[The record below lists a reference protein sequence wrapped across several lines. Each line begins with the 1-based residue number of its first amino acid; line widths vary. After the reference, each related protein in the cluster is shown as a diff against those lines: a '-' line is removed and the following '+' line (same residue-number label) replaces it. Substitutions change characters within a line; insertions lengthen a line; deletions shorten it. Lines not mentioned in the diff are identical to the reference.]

1 MSVKTFSTANQLAS
15 HPCDPLNGEEI
26 AAASAI
32 VRRDAGL
39 DASAWFE
46 TIALA
51 EPDKAEVRAFQ
62 PGTGFSRK
70 AFVCCYEPSSNRTF
84 DGLVDLRTDKLL
96 RWRHV
101 EGMQARIV
109 TDEFLEGGKIACA
122 DPAFIA
128 ACAKRGITEMS
139 RVLVEPW
146 AAGNFGIAGEDG
158 ERIAY
163 GHCWLANEAGDNPY
177 GRPVANLHP
186 VIDLRQKKVIRID
199 DFGVVPLP
207 DTQSILRKDRYRKD
221 VKPLEIKQPEGASF
235 TVEGQ
240 LVRWQKW
247 QLRVGFNT
255 REGLVL
261 YDIGYE
267 DKGKVRPIMYRAS
280 LAEMVVPYGDPTGG
294 NFRRNAFDVGEYGV
308 GQLYDS
314 LSLGCD
320 CLGEIHYFDVWS
332 HDWHGRPKKI
342 ANAIC
347 MHEEDY
353 GLLWKFSD
361 FSTGEVARARS
372 RRLVISGL
380 STIGNYVYGFFWY
393 FYQDGTIGV
402 EVKATGIPFP
412 TGTASSRSEYG
423 NIIAPGIDSHTHQHV
438 FSYRFDMAIDGDR
451 NAVREVSFKGEPMG
465 LGNPHGNAIRTVE
478 TPLKS
483 ELQAQ
488 RTLDLASQRYWKI
501 VNPASLNKLGQPAAY
516 KLVPGVN
523 ALPFLAEQAPIAKRG
538 RFMFRHFWATQ
549 YHPDELFPAGW
560 YANQHQ
566 GEDGLPAWTKADR
579 NLENENIVVWYTLNY
594 HHLPRP
600 EDWPVQPVVY
610 AGFHWM
616 PFGFFDEN
624 PSIDVPPPKG
634 SCCD

>member
-1 MSVKTFSTANQLAS
+1 MDDIASTQTAS
-15 HPCDPLNGEEI
+15 HPCDPLNSEEI

-32 VRRDAGL
+32 VRREAGL

-46 TIALA
+46 TIGLA

-62 PGTGFSRK
+62 PGKPFARK
-70 AFVCCYEPSSNRTF
+70 AFVCCYEPSSNRTY
-84 DGLVDLRTDKLL
+84 DGIVDLRAGTLE
-96 RWRHV
+96 RWRHL
-101 EGMQARIV
+101 EGMQARIIS
-109 TDEFLEGGKIACA
+109 DEFLEGGRVACA
-122 DPAFIA
+122 DPDFIA
-128 ACAKRGITEMS
+128 ACAKRGITDMS
-139 RVLVEPW
+139 RVFVEPW
-146 AAGNFGIAGEDG
+146 AAGHFGIASEKG

-177 GRPVANLHP
+177 GRPIANLHP
-186 VIDLRQKKVIRID
+186 VIDLRRMKVIRTD

-207 DTQSILRKDRYRKD
+207 DTAGILRKDQYRRD
-221 VKPLEIKQPEGASF
+221 VKPLVITQPEGPSF
-235 TVEGQ
+235 AVEGH

-247 QLRVGFNT
+247 HIRVGFNT

-261 YDIGYE
+261 YNIGYE

-294 NFRRNAFDVGEYGV
+294 NFRRNAFDAGEYGV

-332 HDWHGRPKKI
+332 HDWRGKPKKLS
-342 ANAIC
+342 NAIC

-353 GLLWKFSD
+353 GLLWKYTNFLN
-361 FSTGEVARARS
+361 GEIGRARS
-372 RRLVISGL
+372 RRLVISGI

-412 TGTASSRSEYG
+412 TGTAEGAGSEYG
-423 NIIAPGIDSHTHQHV
+423 SIIAPGIDSHTHQHV
-438 FSYRFDMAIDGDR
+438 FSYRFDMAVDGDR
-451 NAVREVSFKGEPMG
+451 NAVREVSFKSEPIG
-465 LGNPHGNAIRTVE
+465 PNNPHGNAIRTVE
-478 TPLKS
+478 TALTS
-483 ELQAQ
+483 ELKAQ
-488 RTLDLASQRYWKI
+488 RNLDMASQRYWKI
-501 VNPASLNKLGQPAAY
+501 VNTSSLNRLGQPVAY
-516 KLVPGVN
+516 KLVPGTN
-523 ALPFLAEQAPIAKRG
+523 ALPFLDPQAPVAKRG
-538 RFMFRHFWATQ
+538 RFMFNHFWATR
-549 YHPDELFPAGW
+549 YAPDELYPAGW
-560 YANQHQ
+560 YPNQHA
-566 GEDGLPAWTKADR
+566 GEDGLPDWTKADR
-579 NLENENIVVWYTLNY
+579 PLESENVVVWYTLNY

-624 PSIDVPPPKG
+624 PALDVPPP
-634 SCCD
+634 SSNCCG